1 MADQNIKVK
10 IDLDVTEFNKSVKA
24 MSDALSKV
32 LGKDVEIFN
41 GKINRTKKLVEDTD
55 KALNNATSSINKVG
69 NSLKQTNQQWTN
81 LALVV
86 QDLPYGFRGIQN
98 NLPALLG
105 GFAAVTGPIYL
116 GISAVISAIT
126 IWDEKTR
133 QAASAA
139 KKLKEEQA
147 SLNDEILEST
157 QSGRQQGIL
166 LKAYIDI
173 AKNATLTDNVR
184 NEALKKANE
193 LYGEHNEKLTLAN
206 INTEKVKK
214 SVDGYIQSLIHMA
227 VAQKYSDQVAN
238 NIVKTDKIQAQIDKK
253 KEKSY
258 ALLLEY
264 TQKQTLESR
273 DVVDVMYDRR
283 VVELEIAKLETQKA
297 ANAQELI
304 TLTDKYSKSLIE
316 ATRLSAEFGKIEKP
330 KKEKKEKDPKLEAQI
345 QEGKDIMYIADKNT
359 KEFEDIEEKARKQ
372 REDNE
377 EKAGKIIISNREDI
391 NHALMAINKKFIS
404 DDLDIIEA
412 NTRNAL
418 KANRGRYRAQ
428 LDIIK
433 EAGIELQKERQKALE
448 LGSDVAPVDKAL
460 QQNSDQLNAYADR
473 WKQTADVINNAL
485 ESMIE
490 GGITQFAQNIGKAF
504 AGEKVDLFD
513 GFLSI
518 ISEGFQVIGK
528 ALIAYGVAMEAFK
541 KSFTN
546 PYAAIAAGI
555 ALVGIGSFIG
565 AKVGQMAAGKDS
577 GNPKKF
583 ANGGIISGPTY
594 GLMGEYPGASSNP
607 EVVAP
612 LDKLKDMIGSNNGTL
627 ETRISG
633 NDLLILINKAN
644 RNNSNT
650 F

>member
-10 IDLDVTEFNKSVKA
+10 IDLDVTEFNKNVKA

-41 GKINRTKKLVEDTD
+41 GKINKTKKLVEDTD
-55 KALNNATSSINKVG
+55 KALNNATSSINKAG
-69 NSLKQTNQQWTN
+69 NSLKQSNQQWTN

-86 QDLPYGFRGIQN
+86 QDLPFGFRGIQN

-147 SLNDEILEST
+147 SLNDEILQST
-157 QSGRQQGIL
+157 QASRQQGIL
-166 LKAYIDI
+166 LKSYIDI
-173 AKNATLTDNVR
+173 ANNATLSDKVR
-184 NEALKKANE
+184 NEALEKANN

-253 KEKSY
+253 KEQSY

-264 TQKQTLESR
+264 TGKQTLASR

-283 VVELEIAKLETQKA
+283 VVEAEIAKLESQKA

-304 TLTDKYSKSLIE
+304 TLTDKYSKSLLE
-316 ATRLSAEFGKIEKP
+316 ATKLSAEFGKVEQT
-330 KKEKKEKDPKLEAQI
+330 KKEKTKKEKDPF
-345 QEGKDIMYIADKNT
+345 T
-359 KEFEDIEEKARKQ
+359 EFERQRNERMEIINFETKLAKRLEEIDEDKKKAYDKAQKELFDSQVYFSSKRIENIKTTLDTELKINRKNLDKQ
-372 REDNE
+372 REDIKNALAE
-377 EKAGKIIISNREDI
+377 TAILIASTKNPEALQNLLTYFDQLEAKLAAFPKIGQQISDIINNSMISSFDALGQSIGEGLATGVFDFTALGNILAD
-391 NHALMAINKKFIS
+391 ALMS
-404 DDLDIIEA
+404 
-412 NTRNAL
+412 
-418 KANRGRYRAQ
+418 
-428 LDIIK
+428 
-433 EAGIELQKERQKALE
+433 
-448 LGSDVAPVDKAL
+448 
-460 QQNSDQLNAYADR
+460 
-473 WKQTADVINNAL
+473 
-485 ESMIE
+485 
-490 GGITQFAQNIGKAF
+490 
-504 AGEKVDLFD
+504 
-513 GFLSI
+513 
-518 ISEGFQVIGK
+518 IGK
-528 ALIAYGVAMEAFK
+528 ALI
-541 KSFTN
+541 S
-546 PYAAIAAGI
+546 YAVMAGLAIKALKDPTKWKLALAAGI
-555 ALVGIGSFIG
+555 AAV
-565 AKVGQMAAGKDS
+565 AAGAFLKS
-577 GNPKKF
+577 KLASKPKEF

-612 LDKLKDMIGSNNGTL
+612 LDKLKDMIGSGGGTL

>member
-41 GKINRTKKLVEDTD
+41 GKINKTKKLVEDTD
-55 KALNNATSSINKVG
+55 KALNNATSSINKAG
-69 NSLKQTNQQWTN
+69 NSLKQSNQQWTN

-86 QDLPYGFRGIQN
+86 QDLPFGFRGIQN

-116 GISAVISAIT
+116 GISAVIAALT

-147 SLNDEILEST
+147 SLNDEILQST

-173 AKNATLTDNVR
+173 ANNATLTDNVR

-193 LYGEHNEKLTLAN
+193 LYGEHNQKLTLAN

-253 KEKSY
+253 KEQSY

-264 TQKQTLESR
+264 TGKQTLASR

-283 VVELEIAKLETQKA
+283 VVEGEIAKLEAQKA

-304 TLTDKYSKSLIE
+304 TLTDKYSKSLLE
-316 ATRLSAEFGKIEKP
+316 ATKLSAEFGKIEQTKTTKAEKP
-330 KKEKKEKDPKLEAQI
+330 S
-345 QEGKDIMYIADKNT
+345 T
-359 KEFEDIEEKARKQ
+359 
-372 REDNE
+372 
-377 EKAGKIIISNREDI
+377 
-391 NHALMAINKKFIS
+391 
-404 DDLDIIEA
+404 
-412 NTRNAL
+412 
-418 KANRGRYRAQ
+418 
-428 LDIIK
+428 
-433 EAGIELQKERQKALE
+433 
-448 LGSDVAPVDKAL
+448 
-460 QQNSDQLNAYADR
+460 
-473 WKQTADVINNAL
+473 
-485 ESMIE
+485 
-490 GGITQFAQNIGKAF
+490 
-504 AGEKVDLFD
+504 LFLT
-513 GFLSI
+513 FS
-518 ISEGFQVIGK
+518 V
-528 ALIAYGVAMEAFK
+528 
-541 KSFTN
+541 
-546 PYAAIAAGI
+546 
-555 ALVGIGSFIG
+555 
-565 AKVGQMAAGKDS
+565 
-577 GNPKKF
+577 
-583 ANGGIISGPTY
+583 
-594 GLMGEYPGASSNP
+594 
-607 EVVAP
+607 
-612 LDKLKDMIGSNNGTL
+612 
-627 ETRISG
+627 
-633 NDLLILINKAN
+633 LILA
-644 RNNSNT
+644 RVS